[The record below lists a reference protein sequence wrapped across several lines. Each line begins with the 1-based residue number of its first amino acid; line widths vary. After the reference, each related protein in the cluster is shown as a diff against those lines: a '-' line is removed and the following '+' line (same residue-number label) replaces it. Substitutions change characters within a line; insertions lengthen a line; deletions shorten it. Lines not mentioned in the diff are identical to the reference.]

1 MTSREHHDHADGP
14 TLGEMIEEVVGIA
27 TGLGVMLLP
36 LLVLAVPALV
46 LLLPLALLALPLM
59 IGGALLVPPYLL
71 LRHVRHRPGGAS
83 SA

>member
-1 MTSREHHDHADGP
+1 MHHDHADGP
-14 TLGEMIEEVVGIA
+14 TIGEMLEEVVGIA

-36 LLVLAVPALV
+36 MLVLAVPALV

-71 LRHVRHRPGGAS
+71 VRAVRRRPPAS
-83 SA
+83 SAR

>member
-1 MTSREHHDHADGP
+1 MTARERHDHADGP
-14 TLGEMIEEVVGIA
+14 TTGEMFEEVIGIV

-46 LLLPLALLALPLM
+46 LLLPLVLLALPLV

-71 LRHVRHRPGGAS
+71 VRSVRRRPRGS
-83 SA
+83 TSP